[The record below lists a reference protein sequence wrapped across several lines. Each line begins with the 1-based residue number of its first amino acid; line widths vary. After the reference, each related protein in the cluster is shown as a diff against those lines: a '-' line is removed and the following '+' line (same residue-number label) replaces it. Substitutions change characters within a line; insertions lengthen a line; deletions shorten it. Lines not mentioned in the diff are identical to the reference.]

1 MSHPRRTPRRRCR
14 RAASLRVGY
23 RNSIACTS
31 ATTSRAG
38 SAPGA
43 RSSSALGGSVGH
55 RPRRWR
61 TRRSGVPSGS
71 AESTHALDVSTAS
84 GAMKTP
90 VHRGPLPPRPHTATD
105 RAQHV
110 VVDVG
115 RSRAGGS
122 AAAVERGGGSSSSSA
137 AYGAS
142 SFASSFSENCA
153 SVASRASGGFLF
165 VVAPSYVAPLLSS
178 SATVFA
184 DLSPDQ
190 KPFSR

>member
-1 MSHPRRTPRRRCR
+1 MSQPSPHTAPPLQTCGI
-14 RAASLRVGY
+14 ADGSEY

-55 RPRRWR
+55 SAAPLAHAAC
-61 TRRSGVPSGS
+61 SGVPSGS

-90 VHRGPLPPRPHTATD
+90 VHRGPLPPRPHTATT
-105 RAQHV
+105 A
-110 VVDVG
+110 
-115 RSRAGGS
+115 RSTSSSTSAGSRVGGS
-122 AAAVERGGGSSSSSA
+122 AAAAERGGGSSSSSA

-142 SFASSFSENCA
+142 SLASSFSENCA

-165 VVAPSYVAPLLSS
+165 VVSPS
-178 SATVFA
+178 
-184 DLSPDQ
+184 
-190 KPFSR
+190 